1 MKIIILGAGQVGGT
15 LAEHLASEANDIT
28 VVDTDAERL
37 RNLGDRLDIR
47 TVQGRASFPAVL
59 RQAGADDADMLV
71 AVTNSDETNMVACQV
86 AHTLFNTPTKIA
98 RVREGAYLNRAGLFD
113 NDAIP
118 VDVLISPE
126 QVVTHYIKRLIEIPG
141 ALQVIDFAE
150 GKAQLVAVKAYYG
163 GPLVGQQLRQLR
175 EHMPNVETRVAAI
188 FRRDRPIL
196 PQGDT
201 VIEADDEVFFIAA
214 KANIRAVMSEMRRL
228 DETYKRIVIAGGG
241 QIGERLA
248 EAIESRYQVKIIE
261 MSPARCRHLSDT
273 LDSTVVLQGSASDR
287 DLLMEE
293 NIADADIFLALT
305 NDDEA
310 NIMSSLLAKR
320 LGAKKVM
327 TIINN
332 PAYVDL
338 IQGGDID
345 IAISPQLATIGT
357 LLTHVRRGD
366 IVSVHSLRR
375 GAAEAIE
382 AIAHGDSKSSKVI
395 GKAIRDIGLPP
406 GTTIGAIIR
415 DEEVLIAHD
424 DTVIATGDHVIL
436 FLVDKK
442 TYPRCGE
449 TVPRGVELFLIN
461 TLSGACRRHRG
472 QASPTGD
479 HDAAMGAGS
488 PAMRY

>member
-28 VVDTDAERL
+28 VVDTDGDRL
-37 RNLGDRLDIR
+37 RDLGDRLDIR
-47 TVQGRASFPAVL
+47 TVQGRGSLPTVL

-86 AHTLFNTPTKIA
+86 AYSLFHTPTKIA
-98 RVREGAYLNRAGLFD
+98 RVRESSYLTREELFD
-113 NDAIP
+113 NDHIP

-126 QVVTHYIKRLIEIPG
+126 QVVTNYIKRLIEHPG
-141 ALQVIDFAE
+141 SLQVIDFAE

-163 GPLVGQQLRQLR
+163 GPLVGQQLRQIR
-175 EHMPNVETRVAAI
+175 AHMPNVDTRVAAI
-188 FRRDRPIL
+188 FRRDRPIT
-196 PQGDT
+196 PRGDT

-214 KANIRAVMSEMRRL
+214 KKDIRAVMGELRRI
-228 DETYKRIVIAGGG
+228 DETNKRIVIAGGG

-273 LDSTVVLQGSASDR
+273 LESTVVLQGSASDK
-287 DLLMEE
+287 DLMLEE
-293 NIADADIFLALT
+293 NITDADIFLALT

-320 LGAKKVM
+320 LGAGKVM

-338 IQGGDID
+338 VQGGDID

-357 LLTHVRRGD
+357 LLAHVRRGD

-382 AIAHGDSKSSKVI
+382 AVAHGDSKSSKVV
-395 GKAIRDIGLPP
+395 GKAIENIALPP

-415 DEEVLIAHD
+415 DEEVMIAHD
-424 DTVIATGDHVIL
+424 DTVIESGDHVIL
-436 FLVDKK
+436 FVVDRKHI
-442 TYPRCGE
+442 RD
-449 TVPRGVELFLIN
+449 VEKLFHVG
-461 TLSGACRRHRG
+461 LSFF
-472 QASPTGD
+472 
-479 HDAAMGAGS
+479 
-488 PAMRY
+488 